1 MKSMD
6 VKRELTDSEIEELG
20 AQEAEKRDK
29 K

>member
-20 AQEAEKRDK
+20 APEPPEWRNE
-29 K
+29 